1 MLVQQNA
8 ATNKASLVPDTHKG
22 VVRLVFDT
30 TDELLKFEWHAS
42 SPHAAA
48 PPDEFIL
55 FDDDAS
61 FDKLKQAPPGS
72 RVYALRFASTG
83 KRAMYYLL
91 RQQDAAADDLLCQR
105 VKRILADPRA
115 ALDSLRSRNKAFELS
130 ADDLMDEDDHDDD
143 YDNDDD
149 ANGDADD
156 AVDATPTRPGGSHQ
170 RPAPPAAAQMQSIL
184 ANMFGGGAAAVRTRE
199 PLELTSVLTSEIVA
213 PHLADPGVAALLGEL
228 HQLMP
233 EGSGTAASDI
243 VDLLRS
249 PQFKQALAQLDGA
262 LQSGELAAILMQVG
276 VPIPSDAD
284 LASDESA
291 LVFLRA
297 FIAKHRR

>member
-1 MLVQQNA
+1 MLVQQSA
-8 ATNKASLVPDTHKG
+8 ATNKASLVPDAHKG

-30 TDELLKFEWHAS
+30 TDELLKFEWHAET
-42 SPHAAA
+42 PHAAA

-91 RQQDAAADDLLCQR
+91 RKQDAAADDLLCQR
-105 VKRILADPRA
+105 VKRIMADPRA

-130 ADDLMDEDDHDDD
+130 ADDLMDEDELDDDHDDEG
-143 YDNDDD
+143 DDD
-149 ANGDADD
+149 DDGGAND
-156 AVDATPTRPGGSHQ
+156 AVDATPTRPSSQ

-184 ANMFGGGAAAVRTRE
+184 ANMFGGGAAPARTRE

-213 PHLADPGVAALLGEL
+213 PHLADAGVAALLGEL